1 MRPRPT
7 PDRGEVTLQ
16 VVLGLAAFVMLLP
29 LDGMPHAVGFYQA
42 VTRTGH
48 QTNGALLLAAS
59 VVLGLRALHH
69 LRPANGEV
77 ASPQRATGFGEGP
90 LPSDLEVVA

>member
-1 MRPRPT
+1 M
-7 PDRGEVTLQ
+7 TLQ
-16 VVLGLAAFVMLLP
+16 VVLGLAAFVLLLP

-42 VTRTGH
+42 VIRTGH

-59 VVLGLRALHH
+59 VVFALRALHH
-69 LRPANGEV
+69 LRAAAGEAV
-77 ASPQRATGFGEGP
+77 SPQLATAFGDGP